1 MQTID
6 YSLWFNGDHFCMDHA
21 GMMKNATLRQLKVFE
36 SVARNLSFTRA
47 AEELYLTQP
56 TVSIQLKQLSDVIGL
71 PLIEQIGKR
80 IYLTDA
86 GQALLKTCREVFDS
100 LERFEML
107 VSDMK
112 GVKAGKLRL
121 AVITTAKYFIPRLLG
136 QFCQDYPGIDVSLKV
151 TNRER
156 VLQRM
161 ADNEDDLYVLGA
173 PPEDADMV
181 AEPFLENP
189 LVVVAA
195 RGHPLA
201 REKGISAQRLA
212 QEPFIMREPGSGI
225 RLATEQFFAER
236 GLRLNVRMELG
247 SNEAIKQAVAGNLG
261 VAVLSA
267 HTVPLERG
275 SEDLV
280 LLDVKHFPI
289 RRHWYLAYPRN
300 KQLSIVARS
309 FLEFL
314 HREARLIGD
323 KYLQGIPG
331 LPARP
336 AHARPAPA
344 RESAARKTRK
354 AK

>member
-1 MQTID
+1 MEK
-6 YSLWFNGDHFCMDHA
+6 A
-21 GMMKNATLRQLKVFE
+21 GLMKNATLRQFKVFE
-36 SVARNLSFTRA
+36 SVARNLSVTRA

-100 LERFEML
+100 LERYEML
-107 VSDMK
+107 ISDMK

-161 ADNEDDLYVLGA
+161 AENQDDLYVLGA
-173 PPEDADMV
+173 LPEEADV
-181 AEPFLENP
+181 VIEPFLENP

-195 RGHPLA
+195 RSHPLA
-201 REKGISAQRLA
+201 AEKAISAQRLA
-212 QEPFIMREPGSGI
+212 EEAFIMREPGSGI

-236 GLRLNVRMELG
+236 GLKLNVRMELG
-247 SNEAIKQAVAGNLG
+247 SNEAIKQAVAANLG
-261 VAVLSA
+261 IAVLSA
-267 HTVPLERG
+267 HTVPLEHG

-300 KQLSIVARS
+300 KQLSVVAQA

-314 HREARLIGD
+314 QREAKVIGD

-331 LPARP
+331 LHSPAS
-336 AHARPAPA
+336 HERPAP
-344 RESAARKTRK
+344 EPQPAARKARQK
-354 AK
+354 K